1 MGLIDKVIST
11 TKKQDTELTSQE
23 LEFIMRKMRGATYT
37 GEEFELFYT
46 VFVKLTKELQEI
58 KK

>member
-58 KK
+58 NK

>member
-1 MGLIDKVIST
+1 MGLIDKVGNPA
-11 TKKQDTELTSQE
+11 KKQDNALTLQE

-58 KK
+58 NQ